1 MNNTVTLSEIEIDAL
16 NVDYKGAYFDFIQY
30 DYNTVILMNFPL
42 IKNWKFKTKYSLGWT
57 IMSWIFPKEGEFF
70 FMQEDIGLSFAFSMK
85 KTDYGTIKPYVH
97 FIKISLGK
105 SILESNQKIF

>member
-1 MNNTVTLSEIEIDAL
+1 MD
-16 NVDYKGAYFDFIQY
+16 
-30 DYNTVILMNFPL
+30 FPL
-42 IKNWKFKTKYSLGWT
+42 IKDWKIKTKYSLEWT
-57 IMSWIFPKEGEFF
+57 IMSWIFPKEGIFD